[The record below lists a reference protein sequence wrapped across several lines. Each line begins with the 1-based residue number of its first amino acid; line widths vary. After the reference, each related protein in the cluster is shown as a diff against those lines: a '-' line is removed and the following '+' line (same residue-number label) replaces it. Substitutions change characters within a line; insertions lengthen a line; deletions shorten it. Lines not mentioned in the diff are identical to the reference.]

1 MKNGP
6 ILVHVV
12 TQKGKGYG
20 PAEIS
25 ADKFHGVGKFN
36 VVTGAQE
43 PSAAGTPPSY
53 TKVFANALI
62 EEAARGRQDRRHHRG
77 DAVRHRA
84 RPFRRDCSP
93 SAASMSASP
102 SSTR

>member
-25 ADKFHGVGKFN
+25 GADKFHGVGKFN

-43 PSAAGTPPSY
+43 P
-53 TKVFANALI
+53 
-62 EEAARGRQDRRHHRG
+62 
-77 DAVRHRA
+77 
-84 RPFRRDCSP
+84 
-93 SAASMSASP
+93 
-102 SSTR
+102 